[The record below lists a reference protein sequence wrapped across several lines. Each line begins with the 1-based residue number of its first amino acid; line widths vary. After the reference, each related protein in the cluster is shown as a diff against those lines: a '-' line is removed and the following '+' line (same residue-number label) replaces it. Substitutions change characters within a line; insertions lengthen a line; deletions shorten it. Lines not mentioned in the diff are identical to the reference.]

1 MASIRQLNKEDILFV
16 AGENSKVY
24 QHTAGLVILDTS
36 NCPDFSFDYLKEKVI
51 ERIEDVPHFH
61 WQLHEVPL
69 GLDMPYW
76 VEDENFSYDNHF
88 KRIAVPSPGDRE
100 ALAEVVAHL
109 YSKHL
114 DRSRPLWEFWLIE
127 GLADGKY
134 AVLQKLHHCMM
145 DGQGATKLGELL
157 CDFEPD
163 AEPRP
168 VDASI
173 RRARAGE
180 VPDLMKMSRTTALH
194 LARFP
199 GAIYRQIFDLVGPKV
214 LEKAG
219 LKKARDKKDKP
230 EIPVSRFNEEISADR
245 GFVFCSLSLK
255 DIKTIRKALGVTV
268 NDVIL
273 TLVSTSLRN
282 YLDSRDELPELSLRT
297 GIPVSLRTE
306 EDDDFSNRVTQV
318 PVTLATNID
327 DPVERLMAIHSE
339 CEDAK
344 ELARG
349 GETGTIEFM
358 QILPP
363 LLVAAMMVATSPRQ
377 TTQLIGS
384 NLIVS
389 NVRGSDQPMYIAG
402 ARMET
407 MYPMSIIT
415 SGLGLNFTCVS
426 YNQHV
431 DVGITIEPHLVPE
444 PWSIIDGL
452 EQALHEYLRL
462 ARKAA
467 RSGRASRRRATK

>member
-1 MASIRQLNKEDILFV
+1 M
-16 AGENSKVY
+16 
-24 QHTAGLVILDTS
+24 
-36 NCPDFSFDYLKEKVI
+36 
-51 ERIEDVPHFH
+51 
-61 WQLHEVPL
+61 
-69 GLDMPYW
+69 
-76 VEDENFSYDNHF
+76 
-88 KRIAVPSPGDRE
+88 
-100 ALAEVVAHL
+100 
-109 YSKHL
+109 
-114 DRSRPLWEFWLIE
+114 
-127 GLADGKY
+127 
-134 AVLQKLHHCMM
+134 
-145 DGQGATKLGELL
+145 
-157 CDFEPD
+157 
-163 AEPRP
+163 
-168 VDASI
+168 
-173 RRARAGE
+173 
-180 VPDLMKMSRTTALH
+180 
-194 LARFP
+194 
-199 GAIYRQIFDLVGPKV
+199 
-214 LEKAG
+214 
-219 LKKARDKKDKP
+219 
-230 EIPVSRFNEEISADR
+230 
-245 GFVFCSLSLK
+245 
-255 DIKTIRKALGVTV
+255 TV